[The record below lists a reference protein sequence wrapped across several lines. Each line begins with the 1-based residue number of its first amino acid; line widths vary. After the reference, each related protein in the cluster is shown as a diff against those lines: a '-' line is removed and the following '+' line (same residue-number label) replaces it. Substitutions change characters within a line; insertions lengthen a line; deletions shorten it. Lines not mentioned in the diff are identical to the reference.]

1 MPQRRREQSLIV
13 MRIVGLGV
21 EALPMEELDQVD

>member
-1 MPQRRREQSLIV
+1 MPQRHRQQSHII

-21 EALPMEELDQVD
+21 EAFPMEELDQVD